1 MWYYNESRRGV
12 FVESDN
18 GTGSNTGGGVE
29 GAGFPLYQYRHRRR
43 EKSAEKIREAI
54 RHDQY
59 HLPGLAAGSE
69 IAMLVGGLSG
79 FHHELIRSC
88 FDTAFEENYL
98 FTIIECFNEP
108 TRKEKAAKMLAR
120 SNIRGVLVY
129 GSEISD
135 KVSIQ
140 ILTEAKMPLVLI
152 ENDLPEIAADKI
164 LVGNYQGQYLLTQ
177 KLIESGYH
185 DLRMVPWGMS
195 TRAGAER
202 LSGFLSALRDCGV
215 NAENHYLQPL
225 EEPSIDCAVKMVNR
239 LLAAGEL
246 PDVFVCGDDD
256 TGQLIAAACT
266 EAGLRIPEDIAVT
279 GFDGARTQGGTN
291 RDLALTTMRQPFA
304 EMGSLAVK
312 RLIRKIENPDTSVE
326 TVLFETALI
335 TGATTKP
342 FIHKDIAC
350 CLEQTG
356 AGQHK
361 IRKAEAQ

>member
-1 MWYYNESRRGV
+1 MEQVAIRAGVSKALVSRYI
-12 FVESDN
+12 
-18 GTGSNTGGGVE
+18 NTGMGV
-29 GAGFPLYQYRHRRR
+29 G

-54 RHDQY
+54 RHYQY

-69 IAMLVGGLSG
+69 IAMLVNGLSG
-79 FHHELIRSC
+79 FHAQLTRSC
-88 FDTAFEENYL
+88 FDTACEENYL
-98 FTIIECFNEP
+98 FTIIECFGDP
-108 TRKEKAAKMLAR
+108 ARKEKAATLLAQ

-129 GSEISD
+129 GSEMSD
-135 KVSIQ
+135 KAAIQ
-140 ILTEAKMPLVLI
+140 ILTEAKIPLVLI
-152 ENDLPEIAADKI
+152 ENDLSEIAADKI

-177 KLIESGYH
+177 KLIESGYR

-215 NAENHYLQPL
+215 NSGNHYLLPL
-225 EEPSIDCAVKMVNR
+225 KEMTIDCAVKMVKR

-256 TGQLIAAACT
+256 TGYLIAAACI

-279 GFDGARTQGGTN
+279 GFDGISTQGGHY
-291 RDLALTTMRQPFA
+291 RALALTTMRQPFT

-312 RLIRKIENPDTSVE
+312 RLIRKIENPKTAVE

-342 FIHKDIAC
+342 LIHSD
-350 CLEQTG
+350 Q
-356 AGQHK
+356 
-361 IRKAEAQ
+361 